1 MQRKSYQSNEMA
13 GLSME
18 PYLALKNAFEKE
30 QDAAYAAKM
39 AAYMRNLFPFYG
51 LPTPKRKAVCKPFL
65 QDAKKHGR
73 IDWLFLD
80 QCYGDDHR
88 EFQYFVIDYLS
99 AMQNRLVWADL
110 THIETYIRTKQW
122 WDTIDGFDKIV
133 GHLAFCDPRGKEQ
146 MLQWSVD
153 PDFWVRRIAID
164 HQLGRKEQ
172 TDTQLLEKIL
182 LNNLGSTEFFI
193 NKAIGW
199 SLREY
204 SKTNPEW
211 VRDFLKAHRTR
222 MNPLSIREA
231 SKYIG
236 K

>member
-1 MQRKSYQSNEMA
+1 
-13 GLSME
+13 
-18 PYLALKNAFEKE
+18 
-30 QDAAYAAKM
+30 
-39 AAYMRNLFPFYG
+39 
-51 LPTPKRKAVCKPFL
+51 
-65 QDAKKHGR
+65 
-73 IDWLFLD
+73 
-80 QCYGDDHR
+80 
-88 EFQYFVIDYLS
+88 
-99 AMQNRLVWADL
+99 
-110 THIETYIRTKQW
+110 
-122 WDTIDGFDKIV
+122 
-133 GHLAFCDPRGKEQ
+133 

-204 SKTNPEW
+204 FKTNPEW